1 MKYDDILYHP
11 YPFAGIEHK
20 IKPHERAA
28 QFMPFAA
35 LSGFDEACEEIAR
48 ITDEEISLSDHSL
61 DELNRKITFLYEH
74 LSEKAIVTF
83 TCFIKDEY
91 KSGGHY
97 DIYSGFIKKVNLV
110 EGIIT
115 LNSGIKI
122 DKNQICDIE
131 GDIFKNLE

>member
-11 YPFAGIEHK
+11 YPFLGIEHK
-20 IKPHERAA
+20 IKSHERAA

-35 LSGFDEACEEIAR
+35 LSGFDEACEEVAR
-48 ITDEEISLSDHSL
+48 ITDEEISLSDNSL
-61 DELNRKITFLYEH
+61 
-74 LSEKAIVTF
+74 EKAIVTF
-83 TCFIKDEY
+83 TCFVKDAL

-97 DIYSGFIKKVNLV
+97 DLYTGFIKKINLV
-110 EGIIT
+110 EGTIT

-131 GDIFKNLE
+131 GDIFKFLE